1 MDQRKDN
8 STVRNEN
15 SALTKI
21 RVDKFHVVITFPNST
36 STSKSFLEFTLSL
49 SQGEIN
55 IATVL
60 NFSHYKTAFHARHPP
75 NIHVS
80 TFHFII
86 CVKSV
91 LFCGKREKR
100 IANCYSFS
108 K

>member
-1 MDQRKDN
+1 M
-8 STVRNEN
+8 
-15 SALTKI
+15 
-21 RVDKFHVVITFPNST
+21 DKFHEVMTFSSST
-36 STSKSFLEFTLSL
+36 STSKSFHEFTLSL

-60 NFSHYKTAFHARHPP
+60 NFSHYETAFHARHPP
-75 NIHVS
+75 NTHVS

-86 CVKSV
+86 SVKSV

-100 IANCYSFS
+100 IANCYLFS